1 MIALYRAVAKSHA
14 PVLSAACSRH
24 IIRCRRMPA
33 PHTRGRAGRLSEPL
47 WAARAAHPRLE
58 GATISLAEGARSGAL
73 AWRRAGTPCP
83 YAARAGR
90 ARPAATC
97 GAPSSPPRLRAAH
110 ARTCGPARS
119 RPLRRR
125 WFQRP
130 YRGIHPAGRPA
141 RSRPLR
147 RRWFPPPQCGRP
159 RCGTGVFRDAA
170 TTAEQ
175 LGRMRKAPLRDG
187 CQPRPPRPRAALIC
201 PRPAPARAASE
212 DFNVPPAR
220 GAAVMGPAGA
230 AWDGAGPGPA
240 ARQGRRPL

>member
-1 MIALYRAVAKSHA
+1 MIAPYRAVAKSHA
-14 PVLSAACSRH
+14 QVLSAACSRH

-33 PHTRGRAGRLSEPL
+33 PRTRGRRVAAGRLSEPL

-97 GAPSSPPRLRAAH
+97 GAPSSPPRLRAGH
-110 ARTCGPARS
+110 ARTCG
-119 RPLRRR
+119 
-125 WFQRP
+125 
-130 YRGIHPAGRPA
+130 PA

-159 RCGTGVFRDAA
+159 RCGTGVFCDAA
-170 TTAEQ
+170 TTADQ

-187 CQPRPPRPRAALIC
+187 CPPRPPRSRADSIC
-201 PRPAPARAASE
+201 PRPAPARAANE

-220 GAAVMGPAGA
+220 GAAVMGPAV
-230 AWDGAGPGPA
+230 A
-240 ARQGRRPL
+240 AREGARLRKRPRAARPGGRPR